1 MGKEVKWLAKV
12 AERHSEWIS
21 IVNSFGEYDFAE
33 DIVQECYLT
42 LYKYADEEKIIKTA
56 LRLALG
62 NLDVIDKAKNEQK
75 YAVMISLNR
84 RLIMPGLS
92 TSANLPLPKSVQ

>member
-1 MGKEVKWLAKV
+1 MGITKPIIAMERINSQSPELKPNMIK
-12 AERHSEWIS
+12 AEAHMT
-21 IVNSFGEYDFAE
+21 N
-33 DIVQECYLT
+33 
-42 LYKYADEEKIIKTA
+42 DEEKIIKTA